1 MKKLSKKRLRDIRQ
15 NKMQFFNIFIMV
27 FLGVFVFAG
36 IHAYMDGMEKSADNY
51 YKNNN
56 FQDIWLSGENFSNED
71 LEKVKNTENVK
82 DAERMLTINTE
93 LENKDDVTLDTNFI
107 ESNNISKM
115 YVVDGEEFSKDKKG
129 VWFDSYL
136 AKNLD
141 LKVGDEIA
149 FTYQNMKMT
158 EKIVGLVNTP
168 DHVYFV
174 KDDTEIFPTHKNYGY
189 IYLSINELP
198 QGMPKIFNQI
208 IVDVD
213 NTDKTQETKADLENN
228 IKSAVAVTDRE
239 SSVSYK
245 GYNSEIEEG
254 TTYSGVFTFL
264 FLFIAV
270 LSVTTTMNRFVKK
283 QRTQIGTLKA
293 LGFKNRKIINHYVG
307 YGFIISLIASLA
319 GLFVGKYT
327 LGTFFL
333 NTEMS
338 YFEVPVYN
346 TVLIPVVYI
355 LATVVV
361 ALITLVTYLSCRSIL
376 KESAVEALRL
386 EIPKVKNT
394 KFDLTTKGI
403 FKKASISTRW
413 NLRDIGRNKG
423 RSLMAIVGITGCTM
437 LMLCAFGM
445 MDTMKSYLSWE
456 FDKIS
461 NFEYKLS
468 LSNNYTDEQFT
479 NITEKYGNQTSESYG
494 IEIKNGDKKE
504 TNTLTVNDASDKLK
518 YTNHNKEY
526 IDLQD
531 DGIYITEKLSE
542 KYDLKVGDEINWHI
556 FGDDNW
562 YTCKIVGLNRDPQNQ
577 QLNMTR
583 KYFESLGLTY
593 KADVV
598 YTDEDLSDTKTIDG
612 VDTIQSIAT
621 LKQGMESML
630 ETVQMMIVLL
640 IVVSAILGF
649 VIIYNLGILSFTE
662 KQYQFATLKVLGFKD
677 KQIKNIFVKQNLW
690 LTVVGIIFGLPL
702 GFLMLDYIFKSAL
715 GDNYDFNAYI
725 NLVSYLY
732 AIVGSLVV
740 SVVVNKVLSRK
751 VKKIDMVSSL
761 KGNE

>member
-1 MKKLSKKRLRDIRQ
+1 
-15 NKMQFFNIFIMV
+15 
-27 FLGVFVFAG
+27 
-36 IHAYMDGMEKSADNY
+36 
-51 YKNNN
+51 
-56 FQDIWLSGENFSNED
+56 
-71 LEKVKNTENVK
+71 
-82 DAERMLTINTE
+82 
-93 LENKDDVTLDTNFI
+93 
-107 ESNNISKM
+107 
-115 YVVDGEEFSKDKKG
+115 
-129 VWFDSYL
+129 
-136 AKNLD
+136 
-141 LKVGDEIA
+141 
-149 FTYQNMKMT
+149 
-158 EKIVGLVNTP
+158 
-168 DHVYFV
+168 
-174 KDDTEIFPTHKNYGY
+174 
-189 IYLSINELP
+189 
-198 QGMPKIFNQI
+198 
-208 IVDVD
+208 
-213 NTDKTQETKADLENN
+213 
-228 IKSAVAVTDRE
+228 
-239 SSVSYK
+239 
-245 GYNSEIEEG
+245 
-254 TTYSGVFTFL
+254 
-264 FLFIAV
+264 
-270 LSVTTTMNRFVKK
+270 
-283 QRTQIGTLKA
+283 
-293 LGFKNRKIINHYVG
+293 
-307 YGFIISLIASLA
+307 
-319 GLFVGKYT
+319 
-327 LGTFFL
+327 
-333 NTEMS
+333 
-338 YFEVPVYN
+338 
-346 TVLIPVVYI
+346 
-355 LATVVV
+355 
-361 ALITLVTYLSCRSIL
+361 
-376 KESAVEALRL
+376 
-386 EIPKVKNT
+386 
-394 KFDLTTKGI
+394 
-403 FKKASISTRW
+403 
-413 NLRDIGRNKG
+413 
-423 RSLMAIVGITGCTM
+423 M

-479 NITEKYGNQTSESYG
+479 NITEKYGNQTSKSYG

-504 TNTLTVNDASDKLK
+504 TNTLTVNDAPDKLK

-542 KYDLKVGDEINWHI
+542 KYDLKVGDEITWHI

-690 LTVVGIIFGLPL
+690 LTVIGIIFGLPL

-732 AIVGSLVV
+732 ATVGSLVV

-751 VKKIDMVSSL
+751 VKRIDMVSSL